1 MKLILSTIIALFGV
15 SGVCAQSPMDTLFN
29 HYTIQHPVLK
39 AIDIHVTKDKS
50 GKKKPLLV
58 YLDGS
63 GNFPI
68 YYVNKAGQYSSSVP
82 LRIRKYQKEYYIA
95 LISKPGVPF
104 SDSIKVDPSGRRYYP
119 ETQDYYTRYSFDWRA
134 QAASETINLLL
145 KKLPIDTDRIIVI
158 GYSEGSQIAPAV
170 AVLNKNV
177 THVVCM
183 VGNALNHPYDFLLD
197 ARLSVVR
204 GERSPE
210 EAQLVVDSLYNEY
223 EKINRDP
230 LSTDKFFYGSTYLKW
245 SSFSK
250 TTPLENMLKL
260 NIPILYIGGGSDRNQ
275 NVMDMDYAKL
285 EFLRKGKT
293 NLTYKVYPYSDHFF
307 QERNP
312 SDGKNTDRIDEVHLL
327 ALEWVKEKR

>member
-1 MKLILSTIIALFGV
+1 MKFPLLTLIALLGV
-15 SGVCAQSPMDTLFN
+15 SGVYAQSPFDTLFN

-39 AIDIHVTKDKS
+39 AVDVHVTKDRA
-50 GKKKPLLV
+50 GKKKPLII

-68 YYVNKAGQYSSSVP
+68 YSVNKSGQYSSSVP

-104 SDSIKVDPSGRRYYP
+104 TDSIQVDPSGRRYYP
-119 ETQDYYTRYSFDWRA
+119 ETEDYYTRYSFDWRV
-134 QAASETINLLL
+134 QAASEAIELLI
-145 KKLPIDTDRIIVI
+145 KKLPIDTDRIIVM

-170 AVLNKNV
+170 AVTNKNV

-183 VGNALNHPYDFLLD
+183 VGNALNHLYDFLLD
-197 ARLSVVR
+197 ARMSVTR

-210 EAQLVVDSLYNEY
+210 EAQVVVDSLYRVY
-223 EKINRDP
+223 EKISREP
-230 LSTDKFFYGSTYLKW
+230 LRTDKFWYGSTYLKW

-260 NIPILYIGGGSDRNQ
+260 NIPILYIGAGSDRNQ

-307 QERNP
+307 QERDSEGRN
-312 SDGKNTDRIDEVHLL
+312 KDRIDEVHQL
-327 ALEWVKEKR
+327 ALEWIKGSH